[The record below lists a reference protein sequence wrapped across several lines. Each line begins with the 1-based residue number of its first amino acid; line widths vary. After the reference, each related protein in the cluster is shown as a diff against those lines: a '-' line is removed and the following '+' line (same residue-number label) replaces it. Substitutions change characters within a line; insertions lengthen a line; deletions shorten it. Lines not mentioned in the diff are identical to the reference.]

1 MSIWIAVDLLQDLY
15 EPLDSVLEGQQT
27 LSVLSF
33 RFAIDNCKFTENTS
47 GMKGSAVYLKQISKI
62 KIT

>member
-47 GMKGSAVYLKQISKI
+47 GLKGSAVYLK
-62 KIT
+62 